1 MGTGDPRL
9 IPGVGPLPAS
19 PRSAPKQPPPRSRG
33 RERAGAASAPG
44 TEAAPSPAAGAGTR
58 AAAPSATSCS
68 GGKRADPRAAPAA
81 APHARRTGRRSRKEV
96 SRGPPLPEG
105 RSEEPEAAAAPRPRP
120 PQPRSSRP
128 SRPPSHRARSLR
140 RPSSGAALQGD
151 PDPRCAGCYRGTSP
165 GVSRPGRKVRRLAA
179 GTPRPRP
186 SPRLATRSLAPPRPL
201 SPRPQP
207 QSRLPHPGGAPGL
220 NVAAGRAARGAG
232 WASVSCPVPQA
243 AVARIGGRSGRRA
256 KPCPRAAA

>member
-120 PQPRSSRP
+120 RPPQPRSSRP
-128 SRPPSHRARSLR
+128 SRLPSHRARSLR
-140 RPSSGAALQGD
+140 RPSSGAALRGD
-151 PDPRCAGCYRGTSP
+151 PDPRSAGCYRGTSP

-179 GTPRPRP
+179 GTPQPRP
-186 SPRLATRSLAPPRPL
+186 SPGWPPAL
-201 SPRPQP
+201 SPRPAR
-207 QSRLPHPGGAPGL
+207 SRPAPSPSP
-220 NVAAGRAARGAG
+220 A
-232 WASVSCPVPQA
+232 CPV
-243 AVARIGGRSGRRA
+243 RA
-256 KPCPRAAA
+256 GLRV